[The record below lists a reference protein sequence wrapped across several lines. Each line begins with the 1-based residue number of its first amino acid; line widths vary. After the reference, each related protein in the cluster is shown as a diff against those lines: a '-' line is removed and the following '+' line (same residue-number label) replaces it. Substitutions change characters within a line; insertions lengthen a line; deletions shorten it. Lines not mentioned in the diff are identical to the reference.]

1 MIKYITAN
9 SRGEKP
15 LKRGKKKKYSRKRI
29 TLQDERSKIEMYVP
43 NKQYTVNSLAD
54 LH

>member
-15 LKRGKKKKYSRKRI
+15 LKRGKKKYSRKRI